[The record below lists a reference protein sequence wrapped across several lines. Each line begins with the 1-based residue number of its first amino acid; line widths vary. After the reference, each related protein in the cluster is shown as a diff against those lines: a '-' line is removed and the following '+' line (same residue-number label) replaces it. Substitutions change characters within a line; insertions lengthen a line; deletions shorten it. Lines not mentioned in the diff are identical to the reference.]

1 MSSGTEESNL
11 IYFFMG
17 TNFLHHLINSQTIVF
32 QHLKVGRVQDDFTYS
47 LNVILGIL
55 EENFF
60 KCTDIE
66 RSKERDRDQQD
77 NTGSES
83 ELADQ
88 TLIKRPE

>member
-1 MSSGTEESNL
+1 M
-11 IYFFMG
+11 
-17 TNFLHHLINSQTIVF
+17 
-32 QHLKVGRVQDDFTYS
+32 GRVQDYFTDS

-55 EENFF
+55 EKNFF

-66 RSKERDRDQQD
+66 RGEERDRDQQ
-77 NTGSES
+77 NHTGSKG

>member
-1 MSSGTEESNL
+1 M
-11 IYFFMG
+11 
-17 TNFLHHLINSQTIVF
+17 
-32 QHLKVGRVQDDFTYS
+32 QDDLAYS

-55 EENFF
+55 EEKLF

-66 RSKERDRDQQD
+66 RGKERDRDQQD
-77 NTGSES
+77 NTGSEG